1 MANFDKHSRCARCR
15 DKGQGEDPCVKQ
27 LQCEFC
33 ELLTPEQVVQLA
45 TPTYK
50 LRKEKQKSKDVLIDP
65 ASVTVISNVE
75 QEFTERP
82 ASYNSSVDLSLPAP
96 SFQKELQELDDKWS
110 VRMARLEALITMG
123 PRSSP
128 QQPAFS
134 PVKIPVTHKPPPGS
148 LSQNPFIQSSSL
160 SGQAGSASG
169 PDRAQSL
176 PVSTVT
182 RSSPL
187 DNLYPDPDPEPV
199 FQQPGPVPPAFSA
212 TGPVHFPAQDFIPP
226 EQSEEG
232 EVSDQEPEQED
243 QQDSDSG
250 DKDQNY

>member
-1 MANFDKHSRCARCR
+1 MSSPGQRKGASGHIMANFDKHFRCARCR
-15 DKGQGEDPCVKQ
+15 DKGHGVDPCVKQ

-33 ELLTPEQVVQLA
+33 KLLAPEQVVQLA

-50 LRKEKQKSKDVLIDP
+50 FRKEKQKSKDV
-65 ASVTVISNVE
+65 SVTVISNVE
-75 QEFTERP
+75 QEFADCP
-82 ASYNSSVDLSLPAP
+82 ASHNSSVDLYLPSL
-96 SFQKELQELDDKWS
+96 SFQKELQDLDDKWS

-123 PRSSP
+123 QRSSP

-134 PVKIPVTHKPPPGS
+134 PVKVLVTHKPPLGS

-160 SGQAGSASG
+160 SGQAGPASG
-169 PDRAQSL
+169 PDRAHTL

-187 DNLYPDPDPEPV
+187 DNLYLDTDPEPV
-199 FQQPGPVPPAFSA
+199 FQQPGPVSPAHSS
-212 TGPVHFPAQDFIPP
+212 TGPVHFPARDVIPP

-232 EVSDQEPEQED
+232 EVSDQEAGR
-243 QQDSDSG
+243 STG
-250 DKDQNY
+250 L